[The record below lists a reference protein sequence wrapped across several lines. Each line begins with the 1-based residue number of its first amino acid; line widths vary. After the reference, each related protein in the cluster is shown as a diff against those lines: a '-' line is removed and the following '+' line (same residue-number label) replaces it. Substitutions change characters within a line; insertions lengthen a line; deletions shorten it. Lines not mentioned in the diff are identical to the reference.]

1 MKQICKLVV
10 MLLLA
15 FTAGVQA
22 QLVTYPESLNPGMP
36 HNDDYTVRV
45 RIPGGEWKD
54 LFEYNVQVDMDNVQ
68 NASMVQFDMGSAVE
82 VMVKKNN
89 GSVREVTIRP
99 LSKGIEYK
107 QIQNAILFTLEKPQY
122 LSIEFDGDRLHNLH
136 LFANLWKQKNMIKRQ
151 KASCTS
157 VRESTVLKTYLIIK
171 SVFPVI
177 HRVSGTGSGSQS
189 ETSGRQ
195 SGKCPD
201 YRTRH
206 LGPSDTGH

>member
-1 MKQICKLVV
+1 MELMKQICKLVV

-82 VMVKKNN
+82 VMVKKN
-89 GSVREVTIRP
+89 
-99 LSKGIEYK
+99 
-107 QIQNAILFTLEKPQY
+107 
-122 LSIEFDGDRLHNLH
+122 
-136 LFANLWKQKNMIKRQ
+136 MIKRQ

-177 HRVSGTGSGSQS
+177 PPCIWHR
-189 ETSGRQ
+189 ER
-195 SGKCPD
+195 
-201 YRTRH
+201 
-206 LGPSDTGH
+206 

>member
-107 QIQNAILFTLEKPQY
+107 QIQTPFFSLWKSH
-122 LSIEFDGDRLHNLH
+122 SISLLNLMATGCTICIS
-136 LFANLWKQKNMIKRQ
+136 LPILWKQKI
-151 KASCTS
+151 
-157 VRESTVLKTYLIIK
+157 
-171 SVFPVI
+171 
-177 HRVSGTGSGSQS
+177 
-189 ETSGRQ
+189 
-195 SGKCPD
+195 
-201 YRTRH
+201 
-206 LGPSDTGH
+206 

>member
-68 NASMVQFDMGSAVE
+68 NAPWCNLIWE
-82 VMVKKNN
+82 V
-89 GSVREVTIRP
+89 
-99 LSKGIEYK
+99 L
-107 QIQNAILFTLEKPQY
+107 
-122 LSIEFDGDRLHNLH
+122 
-136 LFANLWKQKNMIKRQ
+136 
-151 KASCTS
+151 
-157 VRESTVLKTYLIIK
+157 
-171 SVFPVI
+171 
-177 HRVSGTGSGSQS
+177 
-189 ETSGRQ
+189 
-195 SGKCPD
+195 
-201 YRTRH
+201 
-206 LGPSDTGH
+206 